1 MCITRIKGHNNEA
14 FEGETSMT
22 IAHTLFR
29 HFKSFW
35 RITTMSLFVMLTA
48 CNNGGGGSTGSAD
61 LSLFAGNLD
70 SKGNVDGTGSAARF
84 NDLRGGAFDTLGN
97 LYVADTSNHTIRKIS
112 SASGVVTTVTFAGLS
127 GYSGSADGTGP
138 LARFNTPFGVATD
151 GANNVYVADTNNNS
165 IRKITPAGVVS
176 TLAAGLNGPRGVATD
191 STGSSAATNVF
202 VANTDNHLILSITN
216 PGGVVSTF
224 AGVVNTPGT
233 VEGAALSAT
242 FSSPYGVAF
251 DKTTGV
257 LYVANTG
264 TNSIRAITTGTVS
277 TIATGFNSPQGIT
290 ADGAG
295 NVYVADTD
303 NHIIR
308 KIVLSG
314 PTLSTFAGTS
324 GTYGSANGIGGSASF
339 YFPRGVTVD
348 STGNVYVADSRNWAI
363 RKITSA
369 GVVGNYA
376 GIAGAGR
383 VDGNGSAA
391 GFDNPQG
398 AAKDSAGN
406 IYVADTANHT
416 IRKITPSGAVS
427 IYAGQAGSSGS
438 QEGAGT
444 TSARFNSPV
453 GVAVDNADI
462 LYVAD
467 TSNHTIRKIPTTGAS
482 AGIVSTIAGLALTP
496 EYIDGA
502 LVSGVSTAR
511 FNAPRSLTTDSA
523 GNIYVVDRNNQAIRK
538 ITPDGTVSTFAGTYT
553 IPVASKVGVIGFADG
568 NGTTVASFNYPW
580 GITADSAGNLYVTDN
595 GNNTIRKITPAG
607 IVSTIAGKA
616 GSTGSADGGGVAR
629 FNYPTGIVA
638 DSSANIYVADYYNH
652 AIRKVTPSGI
662 VTTVV
667 GVVGQGGFITGSV
680 PGVITFPLALT
691 LNGSSLYIAMSNGV
705 AVVKNFR

>member
-1 MCITRIKGHNNEA
+1 M
-14 FEGETSMT
+14 
-22 IAHTLFR
+22 
-29 HFKSFW
+29 
-35 RITTMSLFVMLTA
+35 
-48 CNNGGGGSTGSAD
+48 
-61 LSLFAGNLD
+61 
-70 SKGNVDGTGSAARF
+70 
-84 NDLRGGAFDTLGN
+84 
-97 LYVADTSNHTIRKIS
+97 ADTSNHTIRKIS

-324 GTYGSANGIGGSASF
+324 GTYGG
-339 YFPRGVTVD
+339 
-348 STGNVYVADSRNWAI
+348 
-363 RKITSA
+363 
-369 GVVGNYA
+369 
-376 GIAGAGR
+376 
-383 VDGNGSAA
+383 
-391 GFDNPQG
+391 
-398 AAKDSAGN
+398 
-406 IYVADTANHT
+406 
-416 IRKITPSGAVS
+416 
-427 IYAGQAGSSGS
+427 
-438 QEGAGT
+438 
-444 TSARFNSPV
+444 
-453 GVAVDNADI
+453 
-462 LYVAD
+462 
-467 TSNHTIRKIPTTGAS
+467 
-482 AGIVSTIAGLALTP
+482 
-496 EYIDGA
+496 
-502 LVSGVSTAR
+502 
-511 FNAPRSLTTDSA
+511 
-523 GNIYVVDRNNQAIRK
+523 
-538 ITPDGTVSTFAGTYT
+538 
-553 IPVASKVGVIGFADG
+553 
-568 NGTTVASFNYPW
+568 
-580 GITADSAGNLYVTDN
+580 
-595 GNNTIRKITPAG
+595 
-607 IVSTIAGKA
+607 
-616 GSTGSADGGGVAR
+616 
-629 FNYPTGIVA
+629 
-638 DSSANIYVADYYNH
+638 
-652 AIRKVTPSGI
+652 
-662 VTTVV
+662 
-667 GVVGQGGFITGSV
+667 
-680 PGVITFPLALT
+680 PG
-691 LNGSSLYIAMSNGV
+691 
-705 AVVKNFR
+705 